1 VIYNFLINIFKL
13 LTQIMGHGFKMAP
26 VIGKILTELVV
37 DGETNEVDLK
47 HFSIGRFN
55 NTSKH

>member
-1 VIYNFLINIFKL
+1 
-13 LTQIMGHGFKMAP
+13 MGHGFKMAPP

-55 NTSKH
+55 KNSKH